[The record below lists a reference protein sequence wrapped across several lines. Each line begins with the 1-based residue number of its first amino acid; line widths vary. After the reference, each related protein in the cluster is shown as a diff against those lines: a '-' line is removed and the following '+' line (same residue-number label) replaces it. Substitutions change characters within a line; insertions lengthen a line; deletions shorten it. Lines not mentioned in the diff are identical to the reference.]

1 MAMPS
6 LELNRTGN
14 IFRQPTGYD
23 AFIPHKLCENDPNI
37 QVDHKMIQLISE
49 ADRALGELIGVTKT
63 IPDPDLFVAFYVRK
77 EALLSSQI
85 EGTQCSLEEV
95 LQVDENVSEIKPV
108 HEVVNYIG
116 AMQYG
121 LARLKDLPMSL
132 RLIHEIHKELLRGVR
147 GKEKTPGEYKRS
159 QNWIGSPG
167 CNLSEA
173 FYVPP
178 PPNMMIELMGDWEKY
193 YYAVTKNTDL
203 VNAAILHAH
212 FETIH
217 PYADGNG
224 RLGRLLITF
233 LLCEKK
239 ILQAPLLYL
248 SLFFKEH
255 RSDYYQLLMNVRF
268 KGEWEDWLLF
278 FLRGVRSVSNEA
290 AMTANEIRQM
300 HIRHRVLINEK
311 LSRYKLAVP
320 LYDLVCKSP
329 IISITMA
336 MKKLNIGYPTV
347 KNAFSGLIELGI
359 LKPHRME
366 TKEKLFAYQDYLE
379 VLKRGTN

>member
-1 MAMPS
+1 MAMPK
-6 LELNRTGN
+6 LESNRTGN
-14 IFRQPTGYD
+14 IILQPSGYN
-23 AFIPHKLCENDPNI
+23 AFIPHKLSEHDLGI
-37 QVDHKMIQLISE
+37 KIDHKMIQLISE
-49 ADRALGELIGVTKT
+49 ADRALGELIGITKT

-95 LQVDENVSEIKPV
+95 LQVDENVPEVKPV
-108 HEVVNYIG
+108 HEVVNYVG
-116 AMQYG
+116 AMNYG
-121 LARLKDLPMSL
+121 LDRLKKLPMSL
-132 RLIHEIHKELLRGVR
+132 RLIHEIHKELLSGVR
-147 GKEKTPGEYKRS
+147 GKEKTPGEYKRG
-159 QNWIGSPG
+159 QNWIGPPG
-167 CNLSEA
+167 CNLNEA
-173 FYVPP
+173 AFVPP
-178 PPNMMIELMGDWEKY
+178 PPNMMIELMGDWEKF
-193 YYAVTKNTDL
+193 YYADTSYTDL
-203 VNAAILHAH
+203 INAAILHAH

-239 ILQAPLLYL
+239 ILGEPLLYL

-255 RSDYYQLLMNVRF
+255 RSDYYRLLMEVRF
-268 KGEWEDWLLF
+268 KGIWEDWLHF

-290 AMTANEIRQM
+290 SETANEIREM
-300 HIRHRVLINEK
+300 HIRHRGLINEK
-311 LSRYKLAVP
+311 LSRYKLAIP
-320 LYDLVCKSP
+320 LYDLICKSP
-329 IISITMA
+329 ILSISMA

-347 KNAFSGLIELGI
+347 KNAFSGLIEIGI

-379 VLKRGTN
+379 VLKRGT

>member
-14 IFRQPTGYD
+14 ILRQPSGYD
-23 AFIPHKLCENDPNI
+23 AFIPHKLSEYDLNI

-95 LQVDENVSEIKPV
+95 LQIDENVSEVKPV
-108 HEVVNYIG
+108 HEVVNYIN
-116 AMQYG
+116 AMNYG
-121 LARLKDLPMSL
+121 LDRLKELPMSL
-132 RLIHEIHKELLRGVR
+132 RLIHEIHKVLLSGVR
-147 GKEKTPGEYKRS
+147 GKEKVPGEYKRG
-159 QNWIGSPG
+159 QNWIGPPA
-167 CNLSEA
+167 CNLNEA
-173 FYVPP
+173 LFVPP
-178 PPNMMIELMGDWEKY
+178 PPNMMVELMGDWEKY
-193 YYAVTKNTDL
+193 YYANTNYTDL
-203 VNAAILHAH
+203 VKAGILHAH

-224 RLGRLLITF
+224 RLGRLMITF

-255 RSDYYQLLMNVRF
+255 RSDYYRLLMDVRF
-268 KGEWEDWLLF
+268 KGGWEDWLHF

-290 AMTANEIRQM
+290 AETAHEIREM
-300 HIRHRVLINEK
+300 HNRHRALINEK
-311 LSRYKLAVP
+311 LSRYKLAIP
-320 LYDLVCKSP
+320 LYDLVCKNP
-329 IISITMA
+329 IISISMA
-336 MKKLNIGYPTV
+336 MKKLDTGYPTV
-347 KNAFSGLIELGI
+347 KNAFTGLIEVGI

-366 TKEKLFAYQDYLE
+366 TKEKLFSYQDYLE